1 MFLDKSQFD
10 LNAPAEPEHPEQTG
24 PKRFLEIIQAEFLNL
39 VKLNLL
45 LLLCCLPVVTLPPA
59 LFAVHC
65 LIRRMVLGKPVSCWQ
80 DYWGAFRS
88 GWKRAYGAF
97 CLTALPMGLAGYGAS
112 FYLLNVR
119 RSLLLILPF
128 SFCAMAF
135 LIVALSSPYL
145 YGLLADGRPLKA
157 AVRPALVL
165 GVARPLRGAL
175 GALCWY
181 GLTALGF
188 LALPFSGVY
197 LVLIGFTFPFLL
209 GSFYVRTVL
218 GQVCGA

>member
-45 LLLCCLPVVTLPPA
+45 LLLCCLPVVALPPA

-97 CLTALPMGLAGYGAS
+97 CLTALPMGLAGDGAS
-112 FYLLNVR
+112 WPTED
-119 RSLLLILPF
+119 RSKPPSAPPWCWGWPGPCGARWEPCAGTGSPPWASWPFPSAGSIWSSSASPSPSCWAASTSGRCWGRFAGPDRVLP
-128 SFCAMAF
+128 
-135 LIVALSSPYL
+135 P
-145 YGLLADGRPLKA
+145 GRTRLEPPQ
-157 AVRPALVL
+157 R
-165 GVARPLRGAL
+165 
-175 GALCWY
+175 
-181 GLTALGF
+181 
-188 LALPFSGVY
+188 
-197 LVLIGFTFPFLL
+197 LL
-209 GSFYVRTVL
+209 G
-218 GQVCGA
+218 

>member
-135 LIVALSSPYL
+135 LIAALSSPYL
-145 YGLLADGRPLKA
+145 
-157 AVRPALVL
+157 
-165 GVARPLRGAL
+165 
-175 GALCWY
+175 
-181 GLTALGF
+181 
-188 LALPFSGVY
+188 
-197 LVLIGFTFPFLL
+197 
-209 GSFYVRTVL
+209 
-218 GQVCGA
+218 